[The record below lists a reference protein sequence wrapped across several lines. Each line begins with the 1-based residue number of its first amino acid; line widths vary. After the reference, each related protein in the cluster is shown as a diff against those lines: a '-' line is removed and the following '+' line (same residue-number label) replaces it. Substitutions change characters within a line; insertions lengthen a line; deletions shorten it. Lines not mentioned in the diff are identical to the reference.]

1 MGRAEPTPRQEPAG
15 SLALALSPAAN
26 SAGAR
31 PIFRVATERQLQ
43 AMCAE
48 ILDGA
53 RTSPIVGVTCRPGSR
68 DPALVVDLVCEV
80 VWANVPI
87 YVIEPQQARGMSRL
101 LPDGL
106 GAYNGAVRVWM
117 PGVRE
122 HTDSS
127 WHPLIHDPT
136 GVYGEDALRRLAAEF
151 AIKPPGTADLTP
163 EQQAL
168 VQVRSPQ
175 PPAVASE
182 APLLRV
188 SSRKDLRRL
197 LSDLRGDRDCAI
209 IVITVGAGDEDP
221 TFPPG
226 PTRAALKDPASIFVL
241 ESADLCRRLAHAL
254 SPQLAVDGGDARIFW
269 LGAGPDSDPAE
280 HPLVPARSP
289 GDSRSA
295 VERLLVAFELSRPL
309 VRRYLAPIQT
319 RLAVLEEQSAQ
330 ALSKS
335 RESEA
340 EQRRAVERAVAAETQ
355 LAGLQHQ
362 LAALQAAGLDTGEL
376 RAVAGMDREAVMQR
390 LICREWLTAL
400 AAADRRDQAL
410 GGYRLA
416 PQFMASVEDRRIATP
431 AARIAFAC
439 AMVACGRAPK
449 LPGLEPH
456 PRREG
461 KSSGGDDP
469 QAVREDGAKAWM
481 CNLGHGRGAA
491 RLFYWLLPDGL
502 IEFDSVRNHEAIG
515 RT

>member
-1 MGRAEPTPRQEPAG
+1 
-15 SLALALSPAAN
+15 
-26 SAGAR
+26 
-31 PIFRVATERQLQ
+31 
-43 AMCAE
+43 MCAE
-48 ILDGA
+48 ILDGE

-68 DPALVVDLVCEV
+68 DPALAVHVVCEV
-80 VWANVPI
+80 VWASVPI
-87 YVIEPQQARGMSRL
+87 YVIEPQQAREMSRL

-122 HTDSS
+122 RLDPS
-127 WHPLIHDPT
+127 WHPLIHDTT
-136 GVYGEDALRRLAAEF
+136 GVYGEDALLRLAAEF
-151 AIKPPGTADLTP
+151 AIKPPGAVDLTP

-168 VQVRSPQ
+168 VQVRSPP

-182 APLLRV
+182 ALLLRV
-188 SSRKDLRRL
+188 GSRKDLRRL
-197 LSDLRGDRDCAI
+197 LFDLRGDRDGAI
-209 IVITVGAGDEDP
+209 VVLTVGAGGESP
-221 TFPPG
+221 TFVPG
-226 PTRAALKDPASIFVL
+226 STRAALRDPASIFVL
-241 ESADLCRRLAHAL
+241 ESADLCRRLAHVL
-254 SPQLAVDGGDARIFW
+254 GSQLAVDGGDARIFW
-269 LGAGPDSDPAE
+269 PGAGPGSDPAE
-280 HPLVPARSP
+280 HPLVPARIA

-295 VERLLVAFELSRPL
+295 VERLIAAFELSRPL

-319 RLAVLEEQSAQ
+319 RLAALEEQSAR

-340 EQRRAVERAVAAETQ
+340 EQRRAVERAEAAETQ
-355 LAGLQHQ
+355 LAGLQRQ
-362 LAALQAAGLDTGEL
+362 LAALQAAGLDTVEL
-376 RAVAGMDREAVMQR
+376 QAVAGMDREAVMQR

-400 AAADRRDQAL
+400 EAADRRDQVL
-410 GGYRLA
+410 SGYRLA

-439 AMVACGRAPK
+439 AMVACGRAPE
-449 LPGLEPH
+449 LVGLEPH
-456 PRREG
+456 PWREG
-461 KSSGGDDP
+461 KSGGGDDP

-491 RLFYWLLPDGL
+491 RLFYWLLPDGV